1 MPIDLHP
8 ADPLID
14 ALVADLQPVQPRRWT
29 REVAVIAGLVVA
41 EMLIHVLLRGLRPD
55 MPQAMQTPMFWWKA
69 VSLGSIAGLAM
80 AAALLSLDPA
90 VTRAPRLAWL
100 WRGLALVVPLA
111 LASGWLIDAGAS
123 GAAALLARLDWRDGL
138 DCLANVLLLSL
149 PPLLVLARFVKHGA
163 STRPE
168 RSALAA
174 GLAAAGLGAF
184 VFAFHCNHD
193 DPLYVT
199 IWYGG
204 AVLGIA
210 GMARL
215 LLPRLLRW

>member
-1 MPIDLHP
+1 MPIELHP

-14 ALVADLQPVQPRRWT
+14 ALVADLHPVQPRRWT
-29 REVAVIAGLVVA
+29 REVALIAGLVLA
-41 EMLIHVLLRGLRPD
+41 EMLIYAALRGLRPD
-55 MPQAMQTPMFWWKA
+55 MPQAMHSPMFWWKA
-69 VSLGSIAGLAM
+69 LSMGSVASLAM
-80 AAALLSLDPA
+80 AAVLLSLDPA
-90 VTRAPRLAWL
+90 ITRSSRLTLL
-100 WRGLALVVPLA
+100 WRGLALVAPLA

-123 GAAALLARLDWRDGL
+123 GAALLIARLDWRDGL

-149 PPLLVLARFVKHGA
+149 LPLLVLALFLRRGA

-193 DPLYVT
+193 DPLYVAV
-199 IWYGG
+199 WYGG

-210 GMARL
+210 GLARL